1 MKRYFIAALSACFL
15 HAAQVA
21 AAAPAVEPVTYPLI
35 TNGSASGNLVGVTG
49 GSYLLQLSGTF
60 GGSTL
65 GLSVTTN
72 GVTTSYGTWTSAP
85 GSVPCFNIPTSSVV
99 RATLTGGTPSNITA
113 TLGGVGSGGC
123 ATGAGGGGGGPVTVA
138 DGDDAALGAKADAS
152 CGTDT
157 GTCSLIAIVKRL
169 TAAIATLNG
178 KIDTLNT
185 NVTTGAVPAGISD
198 IGETSP
204 TTRDLTSGVT
214 ASMTGTTS
222 TQLLPAPGSGKKN
235 YLGTLVCYNI
245 HASIDTGVDILD
257 GNGGTVIGSIPAAKL
272 YGGAVVRF
280 SPLLLQPTANTA
292 LHVVNKTT
300 GAGVTCTGTGV
311 KR

>member
-1 MKRYFIAALSACFL
+1 MKFHFIAVLSACFL
-15 HAAQVA
+15 HAAQIAV
-21 AAAPAVEPVTYPLI
+21 AAPAMEPVTYPLI
-35 TNGSASGNLVGVTG
+35 TNGNASGNLVGVTG

-65 GLSVTTN
+65 GLNVTTN
-72 GVTTSYGTWTSAP
+72 GVTTSYGTWTSTPA
-85 GSVPCFNIPTSSVV
+85 SVPCFNIPTSSIV

-123 ATGAGGGGGGPVTVA
+123 ATGASGGVGGSVAVA
-138 DGDDAALGAKADAS
+138 DGDDVALGAKSDAS
-152 CGTDT
+152 CGTDS

-169 TAAIATLNG
+169 MAAITTLNG

-185 NVTTGAVPAGISD
+185 NVTGAVPAGVAD

-214 ASMTGTTS
+214 TNMTGTTS
-222 TQLLPAPGSGKKN
+222 TQLLPAAGSGKKN

-245 HASIDTGVDILD
+245 NSSVDTGVDILD
-257 GNGGTVIGSIPAAKL
+257 GNGGAVIGSIPAAKL

-280 SPLLLQPTANTA
+280 SPLLPQPTANTA
-292 LHVVNKTT
+292 MHVVNRTT
-300 GAGVTCTGTGV
+300 GAGVTCTGTGM